1 MILLKDILS
10 NTFVKAA
17 AFILFV
23 ILSVT
28 TVFSTAAAVI
38 TLGYE
43 PEEQKSVRDN
53 PFIQEIAVSFNYTG
67 KLMNYFEGRLAEE
80 GINVYGD
87 EEFIPSDITPSDPSD
102 NTMDSSKTNFYAEII
117 DQEGHIIMRSDD
129 TITDFSAYT
138 PIVYI
143 DWDTRYDSASID
155 DYLKKKN
162 SAAGAKTETQDNT
175 DKTASSG
182 QLSAFKY
189 NYAQSSIHL
198 LGPSQNP
205 KYRVILCLNTKLT
218 ADDTL
223 KHAYEL
229 WNGLYSF
236 RKAYLPAAIVCFLL
250 SAGLFV
256 FHVYKRQTSRTL
268 FGMSI

>member
-1 MILLKDILS
+1 
-10 NTFVKAA
+10 
-17 AFILFV
+17 
-23 ILSVT
+23 
-28 TVFSTAAAVI
+28 
-38 TLGYE
+38 
-43 PEEQKSVRDN
+43 
-53 PFIQEIAVSFNYTG
+53 
-67 KLMNYFEGRLAEE
+67 
-80 GINVYGD
+80 
-87 EEFIPSDITPSDPSD
+87 
-102 NTMDSSKTNFYAEII
+102 
-117 DQEGHIIMRSDD
+117 MRSDD

-205 KYRVILCLNTKLT
+205 KYRVILCPVSYTHL
-218 ADDTL
+218 D
-223 KHAYEL
+223 
-229 WNGLYSF
+229 
-236 RKAYLPAAIVCFLL
+236 
-250 SAGLFV
+250 
-256 FHVYKRQTSRTL
+256 VYKRQVPC
-268 FGMSI
+268 